1 MGSADIVVF
10 KDVFVQNIMQMLFV
24 ENDHMVETLPAKCAD
39 DPFANWI
46 LPWTSWGSRCVF
58 QTEISYLLLEVS
70 TEYFIIISD
79 DIFCGFIKS
88 KGFTKLLNCPLRVRI
103 CSNRKV

>member
-1 MGSADIVVF
+1 MCARLVVVA
-10 KDVFVQNIMQMLFV
+10 DVFAKSPQQVLLVQWDDVISALSA
-24 ENDHMVETLPAKCAD
+24 ERAD

-46 LPWTSWGSRCVF
+46 LPGTSVCRGCVF
-58 QTEISYLLLEVS
+58 QTENSYLLLEVS

-88 KGFTKLLNCPLRVRI
+88 KGFTKLLNGPLRVRF
-103 CSNRKV
+103 